1 MCDGPHFFRGVIT
14 RPAVFLLAG
23 RKWEPDIRYRHILLG
38 DFFSSSSSFHPPQQS
53 LRSYIFR
60 VNETLFFSIVAPTI
74 FGRII
79 FFSTPMNYISF
90 FFPVKS
96 ARFSC
101 DTIIEITTPES
112 SSSSSSSPAAA
123 VNIDDEE
130 VKPKWYPGPQQVPG
144 WGYLHNMGYPEYYRG
159 GSSGPVDC
167 RWTIRATHGRRVRLT
182 FLDLSIRSK
191 CSTTR
196 YITHTV
202 LPSWL

>member
-1 MCDGPHFFRGVIT
+1 MVSLHAPRFFCW
-14 RPAVFLLAG
+14 PAGSGSLIYDIDTSSSETSFLL
-23 RKWEPDIRYRHILLG
+23 LLL
-38 DFFSSSSSFHPPQQS
+38 STPHSNP
-53 LRSYIFR
+53 
-60 VNETLFFSIVAPTI
+60 
-74 FGRII
+74 FGRIFSASTRR
-79 FFSTPMNYISF
+79 FFFFYCFPHQFRQDHLLFHTNELYFF

>member
-38 DFFSSSSSFHPPQQS
+38 DFFSSSFHPPQQS

-90 FFPVKS
+90 FFQ
-96 ARFSC
+96 
-101 DTIIEITTPES
+101 
-112 SSSSSSSPAAA
+112 SSPLGSVATPSSRLRLQRAAA
-123 VNIDDEE
+123 ALLRRRRRQSILTT
-130 VKPKWYPGPQQVPG
+130 KKLSQSGI
-144 WGYLHNMGYPEYYRG
+144 RG
-159 GSSGPVDC
+159 RSKSPDGATC
-167 RWTIRATHGRRVRLT
+167 TIWATRSTTGAVAAVRL
-182 FLDLSIRSK
+182 IAAG
-191 CSTTR
+191 
-196 YITHTV
+196 
-202 LPSWL
+202 PSERLTDGESG